1 MWLLFVSTVAF
12 SATGQDLA
20 DAMDVPAAD
29 LISAT
34 LTAPAAA
41 AGESTNLGVITP
53 TAPTTFAGISTGIL
67 GSQSPMPGQDF
78 GTTGAT
84 DDYALFELELL
95 VPPGTNS
102 FGFDFF
108 FLSTEYPDY
117 VGTNYNDSFEVEV
130 DGILYT
136 GNVAIDPSGNDISIN
151 SVLFA
156 VIDPASLA
164 GTGFVG
170 HGGTGWLTSMC
181 PVQEGDTI
189 TVEFRIK
196 DFGDGVYDSTALFD
210 NFFWSSN
217 SIPGPGIYFPP
228 RLDYIAPKR
237 GPLTGGV
244 PSVIHGSRFDATC
257 VAEVDGV
264 EVPTSYIN
272 DQELQIIPES
282 HPEGLVDV
290 TVVCGPGLSD
300 TLGGGYFYFDESDG
314 AVPPSIYEVSPFL
327 VDSVGGENV
336 TITGAGFTET
346 STVYVDGVLSEVN
359 FVSDSLMTVLTG
371 AHEDGLVELEVLN
384 DDGLSDAREGA
395 LMFMTDPVWPPD
407 LGDEGGGGAGS
418 GVDGCACNAASGL
431 SVWMWGLLPMLAFR
445 RRRS

>member
-1 MWLLFVSTVAF
+1 MWLLSLVSLGFA
-12 SATGQDLA
+12 ATGQDLA

-41 AGESTNLGVITP
+41 AGEATSLGVITP
-53 TAPTTFAGISTGIL
+53 TAPTNFAGLSTGIL

-78 GTTGAT
+78 GAMGVT
-84 DDYALFELELL
+84 DDYAILSLELL

-102 FGFDFF
+102 LGFDFF

-117 VGTNYNDSFEVEV
+117 VGTNYNDSFEVDV

-156 VIDPASLA
+156 VTSAADLA

-189 TVEFRIK
+189 TMEFRIK

-210 NFFWSSN
+210 NFFWSST
-217 SIPGPGIYFPP
+217 SVPGPGIYFPP

-237 GPLTGGV
+237 GLLTGGL
-244 PSVIHGSRFDATC
+244 PSVIHGSRFEATC
-257 VAEVDGV
+257 VAEIDGV

-272 DQELQIIPES
+272 DKELQIIPEA

-314 AVPPSIYEVSPFL
+314 EVPPSIYEVSPFL
-327 VDSVGGENV
+327 VDTVGGENV

-346 STVYVDGVLSEVN
+346 SAVYVDGVLGEST
-359 FVSDSLMTVLTG
+359 FVSDTLMTVLT
-371 AHEDGLVELEVLN
+371 ASHEEGLVELSVVNEN
-384 DDGLSDAREGA
+384 GLDDARAGA
-395 LMFMTDPVWPPD
+395 LMFMSHPVWPPD
-407 LGDEGGGGAGS
+407 FSDEGGGGPGS
-418 GVDGCACNAASGL
+418 GVDGCACNAAAGMSL
-431 SVWMWGLLPMLAFR
+431 WMWGLVPLLGLR
-445 RRRS
+445 RRQS